1 MSNSQNKK
9 NEQQNN
15 LCTTLTEQ
23 WRKGELEQGWYYVKG
38 ADGLIG
44 MMSDYALYR
53 VNLEYPDNEI
63 TLLAKMPTYEEWQ
76 RIFHCASK
84 YEYEYTSCAMDYE
97 NLKQE
102 NQQLRK
108 WCEEF
113 NTLDVAKENQ
123 QLKELL
129 KQSACYVYAARNSIH
144 ERFAGA
150 TPEQMEM
157 LINQIDNAIGEKK

>member
-1 MSNSQNKK
+1 M
-9 NEQQNN
+9 
-15 LCTTLTEQ
+15 TLTEQ
-23 WRKGELEQGWYYVKG
+23 WKKGELESGWYYVKG

-63 TLLAKMPTYEEWQ
+63 TLLAKTPTYEEWKNVTTC
-76 RIFHCASK
+76 F
-84 YEYEYTSCAMDYE
+84 DYE
-97 NLKQE
+97 HKAYLSMVEE

-113 NTLDVAKENQ
+113 NALEVAKENQ

-129 KQSACYVYAARNSIH
+129 YSLKCCLTSENI
-144 ERFAGA
+144 E
-150 TPEQMEM
+150 P
-157 LINQIDNAIGEKK
+157 QIRVEKSLAKIEEFLTDGK